1 MAKHHN
7 DLQVRCDMVH
17 FIDDEDILKD
27 IFLNDDVAR
36 VCICAMSQIKDTDF
50 LTDECLNNPNS
61 HLRLAI
67 LNRIFDESLLSE
79 NELSQLLEKIL
90 LNDPNSYV
98 LKTALEKAKSVN
110 HDVLVKILKANDD
123 EVIIKEALKKLAD
136 EKLLADF
143 ALNHPTAHIRLAA
156 IQNPNLRDI
165 NTIYKIIVCDE
176 NELNRMI
183 ATGKIEDADSLVKI
197 IYKPDSYPFLGEIS
211 RNILIPL
218 NDYFLNHFNET
229 GCYIDVLF
237 IEDGDFL
244 DKLVLN
250 ENDAKIKAF
259 AIKNK
264 NFRNDKILENLIK
277 NESSPEILLEVVSKI
292 KNDELLRQYIEN
304 HLKYEDVTVKAVSQ
318 INDLKFLEKLSEDND
333 SRIRFEAVKR
343 ISDMKNTDD
352 LLHKI
357 ALTEPDETI
366 AATAVE
372 AIDSRNNLIDIAD
385 FRCEKNIR
393 AAALK
398 KIKTKRLLKNYLYC
412 IQKSIHDVPFERVLR
427 DIALNDDDLEIRKI
441 ATSKLNDKDVL
452 DKIIAKNDE
461 TSQIAQKRV
470 NTLFDDIKFLNS
482 ITVLEKLIDS
492 GDSDISKVANI
503 TLEDLKTW
511 ESRISQINE
520 IDEINSLKDIALNDF
535 NYFVRSEAEGRLE
548 KLLFNVRLNEV
559 GTKENQDKFRA
570 IYLDES
576 FPYEIRK
583 KALLKIK
590 DKDFLKDN

>member
-1 MAKHHN
+1 MAEYHS
-7 DLQVRCDMVH
+7 DLQIRLDMIQ
-17 FIDDEDILKD
+17 FIDDEDTLKD
-27 IFLNDDVAR
+27 IFLNDNAPQ
-36 VCICAMSQIKDTDF
+36 VCICAMAQIKDIDF
-50 LTDECLNNPNS
+50 LIDECLNNPNS

-67 LNRIFDESLLSE
+67 LNRISDENLLGE
-79 NELSQLLEKIL
+79 NELSLFLEKII
-90 LNDPNSYV
+90 LNDPDSYV
-98 LKTALEKAKSVN
+98 LKTALEKARFVN
-110 HDVLVKILKANDD
+110 QEVLVNVLNSNDD
-123 EVIIKEALKKLAD
+123 EIIIKEALKKLTD

-143 ALNHPTAHIRLAA
+143 ALTHPLAHIRLAA

-165 NTIYKIIVCDE
+165 NVISEIIASDE
-176 NELNRMI
+176 NDLNRMI
-183 ATGKIEDADSLVKI
+183 GEGKIEDAESLTKI
-197 IYKPDSYPFLGEIS
+197 IYKKDVYPFLGEIS
-211 RNILIPL
+211 QNILIPL
-218 NDYFLNHFNET
+218 NDYFLRHFKKT

-237 IEDGDFL
+237 IENTDFL
-244 DKLVLN
+244 DNLVLN
-250 ENDAKIKAF
+250 ENDAEIRAF

-264 NFRNDKILENLIK
+264 NFQNEKILEKLMIK
-277 NESSPEILLEVVSKI
+277 EQNPEILLEVVSKI
-292 KNDELLRQYIEN
+292 KNEEFLKHYIEN
-304 HLKYEDVTVKAVSQ
+304 NLKYEDVTVKAISRLS
-318 INDLKFLEKLSEDND
+318 DLQFLEKLSEDND

-343 ISDMKNTDD
+343 ISDMKNADD

-357 ALTEPDETI
+357 ALTESDETI

-412 IQKSIHDVPFERVLR
+412 IQKSIHDVPFERVLG

-470 NTLFDDIKFLNS
+470 NTLFDDIKFLDS

-548 KLLFNVRLNEV
+548 KLLFYVRLNEV
-559 GTKENQDKFRA
+559 GTKENQDKFKA

>member
-7 DLQVRCDMVH
+7 DLQVRCDMVQ

-67 LNRIFDESLLSE
+67 LNRIFDESLLSG

-90 LNDPNSYV
+90 LNDPDSYV

-143 ALNHPTAHIRLAA
+143 ALNHPTSHIRLAA

-197 IYKPDSYPFLGEIS
+197 IYNPDSYPFLGEIS
-211 RNILIPL
+211 QNILIPL

-264 NFRNDKILENLIK
+264 NFRNDKLLENLIK
-277 NESSPEILLEVVSKI
+277 NENSPEILLEVVSKI

-343 ISDMKNTDD
+343 ISDMKNTED

-357 ALTEPDETI
+357 ALTESDEKI
-366 AATAVE
+366 AVTAVD
-372 AIDSRNNLIDIAD
+372 AIERRNNLINIAD

-393 AAALK
+393 VAALE
-398 KIKTKRLLKNYLYC
+398 KIKPKRLLKNFLYSLP
-412 IQKSIHDVPFERVLR
+412 KTVTDMPFDEALAE
-427 DIALNDDDLEIRKI
+427 IALNDKDIEIRKI
-441 ATSKLNDKDVL
+441 ATSKLNDKEVL
-452 DKIIAKNDE
+452 DEIRAKNDD
-461 TSQIAQKRV
+461 TSQVAQKRL
-470 NTLFDDIKFLNS
+470 NTLFDDIKSLNS
-482 ITVLEKLIDS
+482 IPALEKLIDS
-492 GDSDISKVANI
+492 DNRDVSKVAKI

-511 ESRISQINE
+511 KSRIAQINE
-520 IDEINSLKDIALNDF
+520 IDEINELKDIAVNDF

-548 KLLFNVRLNEV
+548 KLLFNVRLNNIY
-559 GTKENQDKFRA
+559 TKENQDKFKS
-570 IYLDES
+570 IYLDKS
-576 FPYEIRK
+576 FPDEIRK
-583 KALLKIK
+583 KALLKIS